1 MRITVI
7 RGIAGEFHFGV
18 ATRHCVVTIV
28 SSFKVEP
35 SVSQDIMTCDGY
47 IASSATTWCG
57 NLLVPQ
63 VDVAGG
69 GVLNTCGERTASY
82 CTIAATAA

>member
-18 ATRHCVVTIV
+18 ATRRCVVTIV

-35 SVSQDIMTCDGY
+35 SVSQDITSGR
-47 IASSATTWCG
+47 
-57 NLLVPQ
+57 
-63 VDVAGG
+63 
-69 GVLNTCGERTASY
+69 LNYVHLG
-82 CTIAATAA
+82 CT